1 METIQLATFREIT
14 EGELSR
20 IRKLGSVVSVYDV
33 IRAVTGQSLGTCR
46 KTWQRLT
53 ETHPELVAIC
63 TPYKFNK
70 TGRGSHQES
79 AGADASGITTVLMVL
94 PGHAAAEFR
103 KSAARVVVRYLGGD
117 TGLVDEIAANRAAQ
131 ERLAQHGPDHPAR
144 LFGEAVERQGCE
156 EGRMLELKR
165 KRLEVNDME
174 LKQLI
179 LLRDTLAASRGGLD
193 DAQEWLFRDRLSNL
207 LRDGGAGCLAQPEQQ
222 QTTHAGQFLIDQG
235 VAASVVRKVRSLFGK
250 FAAELKRKSEG
261 LESNAELPKE
271 LKRCDGTATSV
282 VVYKTPQELPLLERA
297 FERLVATQVYM
308 AAVAATR
315 PRR

>member
-131 ERLAQHGPDHPAR
+131 ERLAQHDPDHPAR

-193 DAQEWLFRDRLSNL
+193 DAQEWLFRDRLSSL
-207 LRDGGAGCLAQPEQQ
+207 LRDGGAGCLAQLEQ
-222 QTTHAGQFLIDQG
+222 QTTHAGQFLIEKG

-250 FAAELKRKSEG
+250 FAAELKRQSDG
-261 LESNAELPKE
+261 LEPGAELPKE
-271 LKRCDGTATSV
+271 LKQCEGTPTPV
-282 VVYKTPQELPLLERA
+282 VIYKVPQELPLLEQA
-297 FERLVATQVYM
+297 YARLAQTPVYR